1 MDEPAQCHPSMNPAD
16 EALVRVAYGSHGL
29 VETLAGEHRD
39 CRFRRNVGRPCCG
52 DHVLVRADGGDAW
65 VVDEIL
71 ARRNEFMKA
80 DARGRPQVV
89 AANLDRVL
97 VVVAPRP
104 MPSRDLLDRY
114 LVAVHSLGIEPVIVL
129 NKAELMADTDIDTDH
144 ALAAIDDYIRLGYT
158 VVRTSCKQSPGVTP
172 LAELVQAG
180 TSILVGQSGVG
191 KSSLAHQLLPDID
204 IQTGALSTTTGKGT
218 HTTTTTILYTLPGG
232 GRLIDSPGVWEY
244 GLWTLDD
251 ADIAAGYP
259 EFRPWLGECRF
270 NNCRHASEP
279 GCAIKAAV
287 ANGEITARRY
297 AAYTRLLEQNGGQ

>member
-1 MDEPAQCHPSMNPAD
+1 MNPAD
-16 EALVRVAYGSHGL
+16 EALVRVAYGSHGI

-52 DHVLVRADGGDAW
+52 DHVMVRADGGDAW
-65 VVDEIL
+65 VVDRIL

-80 DARGRPQVV
+80 DNRGRPQVV

-97 VVVAPRP
+97 VVIAPRP
-104 MPSRDLLDRY
+104 LPSRDLLDRY

-129 NKAELMADTDIDTDH
+129 NKSELLEPGQDDT
-144 ALAAIDDYIRLGYT
+144 LANLDEYARLGYT
-158 VVRTSCKQSPGVTP
+158 VIRTSCKQAPGVAP
-172 LAELVQAG
+172 LAEQVESG

-218 HTTTTTILYTLPGG
+218 HTTTTTILYTLPNG

-244 GLWTLDD
+244 GLWKLDD
-251 ADIAAGYP
+251 ADLAAGYP
-259 EFRPWLGECRF
+259 EFQPWIGGCRF
-270 NNCRHASEP
+270 NNCRHLSEP
-279 GCAIKAAV
+279 GCAVKDAV
-287 ANGEITARRY
+287 AAGRIVSWRY
-297 AAYTRLLEQNGGQ
+297 ENYTRLLSQNAGA